1 MPHEVDVQM
10 ECLCETLADELLEA
24 YSCRDWEMSFSRFS
38 EIFTAHMLDVI
49 YNMVEEMEQQEEE

>member
-10 ECLCETLADELLEA
+10 ECLCDTLVGQLLEA
-24 YSCRDWEMSFSRFS
+24 YTCQDWKMSFSRFS

-49 YNMVEEMEQQEEE
+49 YNMVMEMEEQEE